1 MGRPRKEDADAPD
14 VKESVDVAQE
24 VYAAYVK
31 GAVINDLAEEYKLD
45 VQEVLGMI
53 VTIEQNRK
61 LNG

>member
-14 VKESVDVAQE
+14 VKEYVDVAQE